1 MVGREVLPEAVV
13 GHAGC
18 GGGCR
23 GAGGVLELELEAAA
37 VAVAVAQL
45 PRHEPIEQS

>member
-1 MVGREVLPEAVV
+1 MRSYQRQLLATQDAEEDAEELE
-13 GHAGC
+13 
-18 GGGCR
+18 
-23 GAGGVLELELEAAA
+23 GVLELELEAAA